1 MLEILA
7 SYVPD
12 LIKRRLAID
21 PQPPSGPIAERFP
34 AAVLFADI
42 SGFTALTERLAQR
55 GPLGAE
61 QLTQILNTYFKQ
73 LIDLIAAHG
82 GDVVKFAG
90 DALLALWP
98 VFSFGPGLET
108 SVTNSKAPIATASEA
123 NLAPVVLQATQCARA
138 IQEWLDTYRPAAEVS
153 LSLRLALGAGEV
165 TTAHLGGLSGH
176 WEVVVSGPPLTQVRA
191 AGQKAEPGD
200 IVLSPEAW
208 EWVQSACAGQPLPA
222 GNVRLESIHA
232 PSPPASAVLPVL
244 APQAQAGLRAYIPN
258 GVRARLDVGQV
269 EWLAELRSV
278 TVIFLNL
285 PDLSHIISLAE
296 AQRAI
301 HALEK
306 VLHHYEGTINKISVD
321 DKGASLVAALGLPP
335 LAHEDDV
342 LRGLQAALAMQV
354 ELKRLG
360 WRSAIGVATGRA
372 FCGSVGGDLRR
383 EYTMIGDVVNL
394 AARLMQAAPGDILCD
409 AATYRGAQARF
420 TFEVLPPLT
429 LKGKAEPVAVY
440 RPLGQA
446 RRSRLSQVSNTAL
459 IGRTKERQILL
470 EQLQAL
476 ARTGRAEGMIIVEG
490 EAGIG
495 KSRLVADLIEQA
507 RTLEVPCLVGGGDAI
522 EKSSPYYAWRP
533 IIRHLLQLL
542 DRPTDGQSPHD
553 QVLAQLAFKPEFL
566 SLAPLLDPVLPFDW
580 PDNEVTRQ
588 MSGQVRADNTNKF
601 LVGLLAD
608 FPALSNRPYLLVLE
622 DSHWLD
628 SASWAVARLARRQI
642 PHMLLVIV
650 TRPLR
655 DPVPAEYRQFLESPQ
670 THHLALAPLAPAE
683 VERLVRQRLGVK
695 KLPGPVAALIR
706 EKAQGHPLFGEELAY
721 TLRDQGIIRIEEG
734 NCQLARG
741 VSDLRGL
748 DFPDTL
754 QGVITS
760 RIDQLR
766 PQPQLT
772 LKVASVIG
780 HSFPVPALCEVYPI
794 EADKPFLP
802 DYLQTLRRLDIMQP
816 DALKPDSTY
825 LFKQIITQE
834 IAYNLLPFAQR
845 RRLHAE
851 TARWHERTYVADLDI
866 FYPLL
871 AHHWHKAG
879 RPDQAI
885 DYLEKAGEGALR
897 AGAYQE
903 AINFFQ
909 EALQLDSRP
918 EGNKNGGLVSPQGS
932 GHIADSPLRRARW
945 ERQLGQAY
953 YGLGNLAESQQ
964 HLHRALALLG
974 QPMQVGLSK
983 VAAGV
988 LGQLLQQIFHRA
1000 WSGIIRFRWPFGQ
1013 QRQTA
1018 GGRLTTADIALEAA
1032 RSYEHLAQMSYL
1044 ANEAGPAIYAALRAL
1059 NLAEQAE
1066 PSPELARGY
1075 AVVGG
1080 AAGVIPLHRQAR
1092 AYGRRARK
1100 TARQMQDRSALAW
1113 VLTVTGAYSVGVGDW
1128 SDAETAL
1135 KEAIALYDSFGDR
1148 RGWGDSLAVLG
1159 WADYFRGEFSRAP
1172 AWMTELYTTARA
1184 SDNLEHQAWALF
1196 GRAIHLLRQGY
1207 TEATVAMLEEATNLF
1222 QRMPGSRLAEMDNYA
1237 ALAVARLR
1245 QGAVHQAR
1253 EAADVAAALRAQSS
1267 PTAFAALDGYANIA
1281 KVYLTL
1287 WEIEI
1292 GLDFRQPTLDRS
1304 KVESLNRTS
1313 NIHNLKSKAGRA
1325 CKALHRY
1332 AWSYP
1337 IGRPQTWLWRGL
1349 YHWLNGQPGR
1359 AQTTWQRALAEAQR
1373 LHMPYDQALAHYEI
1387 GRHLAAGDPNRQPHL
1402 SRAVAIFAG
1411 LEAGYDLARART
1423 ALDDQRPSDRSERT
1437 TVRGY

>member
-61 QLTQILNTYFKQ
+61 VLTQILNNYFKQ
-73 LIDLIAAHG
+73 LIDLIAAYG

-98 VFSFGPGLET
+98 IFSFGPGLET
-108 SVTNSKAPIATASEA
+108 SATTSKATIATAFEA
-123 NLAPVVLQATQCARA
+123 DLAPVVLQATQCARA
-138 IQEWLDTYRPAAEVS
+138 IQERLDAYRPAAEVS

-165 TTAHLGGLSGH
+165 TTAHLGGLSGR
-176 WEVVVSGPPLTQVRA
+176 WEFMVAGPPLTQVGA
-191 AGQKAEPGD
+191 AGQEAEPGD

-208 EWVQSACAGQPLPA
+208 EWVQSACTGQPLPA
-222 GNVRLESIHA
+222 GNVRLESIHT
-232 PSPPASAVLPVL
+232 PSPPVPTVPPVL
-244 APQAQAGLRAYIPN
+244 APEAQAGLCTYIPD

-301 HALEK
+301 HALEE

-354 ELKRLG
+354 ELKQLG
-360 WRSAIGVATGRA
+360 WRSAIGVASGRA

-394 AARLMQAAPGDILCD
+394 AARLMQAAPDDILCD

-446 RRSRLSQVSNTAL
+446 RRSPLGQVSNTAL
-459 IGRTKERQILL
+459 IGRIKERQLLL
-470 EQLQAL
+470 EQLQTL
-476 ARTGRAEGMIIVEG
+476 SQTGQAAGMIIVEG

-495 KSRLVADLIEQA
+495 KSRLVADLVEQA
-507 RTLEVPCLVGGGDAI
+507 RTLEVPCFVGGGDAI

-533 IIRHLLQLL
+533 IIRQLMQL
-542 DRPTDGQSPHD
+542 SDRPTDGQSPHD
-553 QVLAQLAFKPEFL
+553 QVLARLAFKPEFL
-566 SLAPLLDPVLPFDW
+566 TLAPLLDPVLPFDW

-601 LVGLLAD
+601 LVDLLAD
-608 FPALSNRPYLLVLE
+608 FPALSNRPYVLVLE

-628 SASWAVARLARRQI
+628 SASWALARLARRQI
-642 PHMLLVIV
+642 PQMLLVIV

-670 THHLALAPLAPAE
+670 THHLALAPLGPAE

-695 KLPGPVAALIR
+695 KLPEPVAALIR

-721 TLRDQGIIRIEEG
+721 TLRDRGAIKIEEG
-734 NCQLARG
+734 NCQLVPG

-794 EADKPFLP
+794 KADKPFLP
-802 DYLQTLRRLDIMQP
+802 DYLQTLKRLDIMQP

-851 TARWHERTYVADLDI
+851 TARWHEKTYAADLDT

-885 DYLEKAGEGALR
+885 DYLEKAGEEALR
-897 AGAYQE
+897 AGIYQE

-909 EALQLDSRP
+909 EALQLDSQP
-918 EGNKNGGLVSPQGS
+918 EGNKNGGLVSPQTPGLVT
-932 GHIADSPLRRARW
+932 GSPLRRARW

-953 YGLGNLAESQQ
+953 YGLGNVAEGQQ

-974 QPMQVGLSK
+974 YPLPDGL
-983 VAAGV
+983 
-988 LGQLLQQIFHRA
+988 
-1000 WSGIIRFRWPFGQ
+1000 
-1013 QRQTA
+1013 
-1018 GGRLTTADIALEAA
+1018 GRLMAGILRQVLRQILHRLWPGVIPRRLEFDKHWTGSRITSQAEVSLEAA
-1032 RSYEHLAQMSYL
+1032 RVYEHLAQMNYL
-1044 ANEAGPAIYAALRAL
+1044 ANEAGPAIYTALRAL
-1059 NLAEQAE
+1059 NLAERAE

-1092 AYGRRARK
+1092 AYSRRARK

-1135 KEAIALYDSFGDR
+1135 EEAIALYDSFGDR

-1172 AWMTELYTTARA
+1172 AWMAELYTTARA

-1207 TEATVAMLEEATNLF
+1207 TEATIAMLEEATNLF
-1222 QRMPGSRLAEMDNYA
+1222 QRVPGSRLAEMDNYA

-1245 QGAVHQAR
+1245 QGAWHQAQ
-1253 EAADVAAALRAQSS
+1253 EAADVAAALQGQLS

-1292 GLDFRQPTLDRS
+1292 GLDFRHPTLDRS
-1304 KVESLNRTS
+1304 KVENLNRTS
-1313 NIHNLKSKAGRA
+1313 NIRNLKSKAGRA
-1325 CKALHRY
+1325 GKALYRY

-1349 YHWLNGQPGR
+1349 YHWLSGQPQR
-1359 AQTTWQRALAEAQR
+1359 AQITWQRALAEAQR
-1373 LHMPYDQALAHYEI
+1373 LRMPYDQALAHYEI
-1387 GRHLAAGDPNRQPHL
+1387 GRHLAAGDPNRLAHL
-1402 SRAVAIFAG
+1402 SQAADIFAG
-1411 LEAGYDLARART
+1411 LEAGFDLARVRA
-1423 ALDDQRPSDRSERT
+1423 ALED
-1437 TVRGY
+1437 